1 MDADLYDEFG
11 NYIGPALDS
20 DSEDEEEN
28 YERQEQDAIEYNEV
42 VLRFISLYYLFF
54 FFNDQIL

>member
-42 VLRFISLYYLFF
+42 GTINIFFLYFLV
-54 FFNDQIL
+54 NWVPG

>member
-42 VLRFISLYYLFF
+42 LIQNFLFIY
-54 FFNDQIL
+54 ND